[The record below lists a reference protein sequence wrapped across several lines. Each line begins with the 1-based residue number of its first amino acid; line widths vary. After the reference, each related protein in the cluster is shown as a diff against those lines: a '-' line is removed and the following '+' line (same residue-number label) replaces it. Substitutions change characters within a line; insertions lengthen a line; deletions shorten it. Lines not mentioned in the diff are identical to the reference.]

1 MNSTA
6 TRRFRKLC
14 LSTLVAVY
22 FLVLVGGVVR
32 STGSGMG
39 CPDWP
44 KCFGQW
50 VPPTAVSQLP
60 ENYKEQFASYR
71 EKKNQKFARYLSF
84 IGLQE
89 TSNKILEDKSILVEA
104 DFNASKTWVEYLN
117 RLVGV
122 VIGMM
127 IIALFV
133 ASWRI
138 QNVDPALFNGSLVV
152 LILVIIQGWLGS
164 IVVSTNL
171 TSWTVTVHMLLA
183 LLIVAILVW
192 LMVRSG
198 QRKVLQVKNLRIW
211 LIGGMAALLIQIILG
226 TQVRETLDRL
236 AATVNRED
244 WIANAGLDF
253 IIHRTFSWLVL
264 LIIVGLWL
272 KLRKTSTEKSFLV
285 MPFLLILSS
294 LLTGAAM
301 AFLAV
306 PPLLQPIHLLLAV
319 VTFGWFYQ
327 VYLETNHRLP
337 GVFKD

>member
-1 MNSTA
+1 
-6 TRRFRKLC
+6 
-14 LSTLVAVY
+14 
-22 FLVLVGGVVR
+22 
-32 STGSGMG
+32 MG

-138 QNVDPALFNGSLVV
+138 KNADPALFNGSLVV

-183 LLIVAILVW
+183 LLIVAIVVW

-264 LIIVGLWL
+264 LIIAGLWL

-285 MPFLLILSS
+285 VPFLLILSS

>member
-138 QNVDPALFNGSLVV
+138 KNADPALFNGSLVV

-183 LLIVAILVW
+183 LLIVAIVVW

-264 LIIVGLWL
+264 LIIAGLWL

-285 MPFLLILSS
+285 VPFLLILSS

>member
-138 QNVDPALFNGSLVV
+138 KNADPALFNGSLVV

-183 LLIVAILVW
+183 LLIVAIVVW

-211 LIGGMAALLIQIILG
+211 LIGGMAALIIQIILG

-264 LIIVGLWL
+264 LIIAGLWL

-285 MPFLLILSS
+285 VPFLLILSS

>member
-1 MNSTA
+1 LNSTA
-6 TRRFRKLC
+6 TKRFHKLC

-22 FLVLVGGVVR
+22 FLVLLGGVVR

-50 VPPTAVSQLP
+50 VPPTAVSELP
-60 ENYKEQFASYR
+60 DNYKEQFASYR

-117 RLVGV
+117 RLAGV

-133 ASWRI
+133 ASWRTRS
-138 QNVDPALFNGSLVV
+138 VDPALFRGSLGV

-171 TSWTVTVHMLLA
+171 TSWTVTVHMFLA
-183 LLIVAILVW
+183 LLIVAVLVW
-192 LMVRSG
+192 LIVHSG
-198 QRKVLQVKNLRIW
+198 QRKIREVKNVRIL
-211 LIGGMAALLIQIILG
+211 LIGGMVALLIQIFLG
-226 TQVRETLDRL
+226 TQVRATLDRL

-244 WIANAGLDF
+244 WISNAGLDF
-253 IIHRTFSWLVL
+253 IIHRTFSWVIL
-264 LIIVGLWL
+264 LIIVGLWF
-272 KLRKTSTEKSFLV
+272 KLHKTSTEKSFLV
-285 MPFLLILSS
+285 APLLLILSS

-301 AFLAV
+301 AFFAV

-327 VYLETNHRLP
+327 VYLQSTP
-337 GVFKD
+337 GSA

>member
-138 QNVDPALFNGSLVV
+138 KNVDPALFNGSLVV

>member
-138 QNVDPALFNGSLVV
+138 KNADPALFNGSLVV

-211 LIGGMAALLIQIILG
+211 LIGGMAALIIQIILG

-264 LIIVGLWL
+264 LIIAGLWL

-285 MPFLLILSS
+285 VPFLLILSS